1 MNGTAKFIKKTKQ
14 IDSFL
19 LVSAFKDLKQNS
31 ANIVKENGIPQVP
44 MLLFILMV
52 MVELV
57 LQNIIGGVFPNVKGW
72 DKGIVDTPYAVIVA

>member
-31 ANIVKENGIPQVP
+31 AGA
-44 MLLFILMV
+44 
-52 MVELV
+52 
-57 LQNIIGGVFPNVKGW
+57 
-72 DKGIVDTPYAVIVA
+72 DVIVYSDGYGGTSFTKYNWGSIPKCRRMG

>member
-31 ANIVKENGIPQVP
+31 AG
-44 MLLFILMV
+44 V